1 MKHLNH
7 GVKLRTRLT
16 ILAGIAICFLIILRS
31 DLKLNECRKE
41 DRAKLICL
49 SGSNYEIGY
58 QKAKLNLH
66 ELKQWEGGS
75 KKIFERPDGAAL
87 QLTFQFCLTE
97 IHEHFSYLIE
107 EWRGLAEAAEIS
119 FEDVAINMIGERTIA
134 KIADLHISENHD
146 INDQFEACTVFA
158 MATSDRGPIVGNT
171 GDSHSSPINP
181 TVYYIEKEDDVG
193 QFRVIRCK
201 GAGINEK
208 GLAIGSANAH
218 YSGRNPIGDGPAS
231 ELSKVVLR
239 YCPDV
244 DSAVNFIRK
253 YRITDD
259 GNHYAMA
266 DISGRSAVVEK
277 GPGDLFNVRWADSTG
292 FVFVTNTSPDS
303 TLRARCTS
311 DQDYIANSDNRYS
324 NLQRLFSDSSFTFTF
339 ATAESIIFN
348 HDSIG
353 AICQHGDR
361 YPGQWYTTRTRMML
375 PQEGRLLVAAKTSPE
390 QQTWRPCE
398 CGWIEDTLTIVTSD
412 VKLHRAP
419 LPKRCRLAQNYPNP
433 FNTRTTISYEL
444 VENAQVEITIFNLM
458 GERMKTLINE
468 FQSKGEHSII
478 WDGRDEPGQEA
489 ASGTYYYQLKAND
502 FVLTKRMILLK

>member
-1 MKHLNH
+1 MINKNCKLKWW
-7 GVKLRTRLT
+7 VKY
-16 ILAGIAICFLIILRS
+16 ILLVSISLCFLVIIRS
-31 DLKLNECRKE
+31 VSS
-41 DRAKLICL
+41 L
-49 SGSNYEIGY
+49 SESGEKN
-58 QKAKLNLH
+58 
-66 ELKQWEGGS
+66 
-75 KKIFERPDGAAL
+75 KIKVIWRIAP
-87 QLTFQFCLTE
+87 LTF
-97 IHEHFSYLIE
+97 SN
-107 EWRGLAEAAEIS
+107 
-119 FEDVAINMIGERTIA
+119 D
-134 KIADLHISENHD
+134 HD
-146 INDQFEACTVFA
+146 IDDRFEACTVFA

-171 GDSHSSPINP
+171 GDSHSSPTNP

-218 YSGRNPIGDGPAS
+218 YSGRTPIGDGPAS

-266 DISGRSAVVEK
+266 DISGKAAAVEK
-277 GPGDLFNVRWADSTG
+277 GPGDLFNVRWADSMG
-292 FVFVTNTSPDS
+292 FVFVTNTSTDS

-311 DQDYIANSDNRYS
+311 DQDYFTNSDNRYA
-324 NLQRLFSDSSFTFTF
+324 NLQRLFSASSFTFSF
-339 ATAESIIFN
+339 AMAESVIFN
-348 HDSIG
+348 HNSIG

-361 YPGQWYTTRTRMML
+361 YPGQWYTTRTRMMI

-398 CGWIEDTLTIVTSD
+398 CGWIEDTLIIVTSD
-412 VKLHRAP
+412 VKRDRAP
-419 LPKRCRLAQNYPNP
+419 LPERCRLAQNYPNP

-444 VENAQVEITIFNLM
+444 VKNAQVEITIFNLM
-458 GERMKTLINE
+458 GERVKTLKKG
-468 FQSKGEHSII
+468 FQSKGEYSII
-478 WDGRDEPGQEA
+478 WEAKDELGHEV
-489 ASGTYYYQLKAND
+489 ASGNYFYQFKTNEI
-502 FVLTKRMILLK
+502 VLTKRMTLIK